1 MRARGAD
8 TLQSLE
14 FDEEVDASL
23 DDPLAL
29 RLQAELDEYFGG
41 ARTDFTIPLG
51 PRGTEFQQIVWRIVS
66 AVPYGATKTYSEIAR
81 ELGYVQKTRSV
92 GAAIGANPILILL
105 PCHRIVAL
113 DGELTGY
120 SGGLERKQK
129 LLELESGQQSLF

>member
-8 TLQSLE
+8 TLQTLE
-14 FDEEVDASL
+14 FDENVDASL

-29 RLQAELDEYFGG
+29 RLQAELDEYFAGS
-41 ARTDFTIPLG
+41 RTEFTIPLG

-66 AVPYGATKTYSEIAR
+66 TVPYGSTKTYSEIAR
-81 ELGYVQKTRSV
+81 ELGDVQKTRSV
-92 GAAIGANPILILL
+92 GAAIGANPILILV

-120 SGGLERKQK
+120 SGGLERKQL
-129 LLELESGQQSLF
+129 LLELEGGQGTLF